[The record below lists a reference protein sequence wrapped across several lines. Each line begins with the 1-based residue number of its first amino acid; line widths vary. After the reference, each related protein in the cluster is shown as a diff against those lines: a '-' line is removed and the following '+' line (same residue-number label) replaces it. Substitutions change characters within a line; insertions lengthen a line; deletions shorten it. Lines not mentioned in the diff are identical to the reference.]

1 MFINWRGLRSV
12 IVSSNVDVT
21 QGSFF
26 FTTGAGDV
34 VGVEVEVEDCT
45 SPPIAASE
53 TVSAVVGRTDFLA
66 PEVEGGGVARWRVV
80 MEVWAVATSAFQE
93 DFSDQGT
100 LKRWAIESTTIIP
113 TLWRVPGCV

>member
-1 MFINWRGLRSV
+1 M
-12 IVSSNVDVT
+12 SSNVEVT
-21 QGSFF
+21 QDSFF
-26 FTTGAGDV
+26 FTTGAIV
-34 VGVEVEVEDCT
+34 VVSVGVEAKVEAST
-45 SPPIAASE
+45 PPPEAVSE
-53 TVSAVVGRTDFLA
+53 TVSAVVGRKDFLA

>member
-1 MFINWRGLRSV
+1 M
-12 IVSSNVDVT
+12 SSNVEVT

-26 FTTGAGDV
+26 FTTGAAVV
-34 VGVEVEVEDCT
+34 VGVEVEVEASI
-45 SPPIAASE
+45 SPPVVVSD
-53 TVSAVVGRTDFLA
+53 TVSAVVGRTDVLA
-66 PEVEGGGVARWRVV
+66 PEVEGGGVTRWRVV

-100 LKRWAIESTTIIP
+100 LKRWAMESTTIIP